1 MILEKNQV
9 NKVLFAY
16 LSYLLNLSQYA
27 ILATD
32 VFIPHI
38 RQSINI
44 NTFVSVDNPK
54 YCYVAKESCSFL
66 SFAM

>member
-9 NKVLFAY
+9 NKVLFV
-16 LSYLLNLSQYA
+16 YLLNLSQYA
-27 ILATD
+27 ILPTD
-32 VFIPHI
+32 VFISHI

-44 NTFVSVDNPK
+44 NTFVSVDNPR